1 MVVKDMGSMPACLGE
16 NADLPLTSCAILG
29 ESLNL
34 SVPYFLSPQ
43 NSNFH
48 NAHIPGRWKH

>member
-1 MVVKDMGSMPACLGE
+1 MVVKDMGSMPAFLGE